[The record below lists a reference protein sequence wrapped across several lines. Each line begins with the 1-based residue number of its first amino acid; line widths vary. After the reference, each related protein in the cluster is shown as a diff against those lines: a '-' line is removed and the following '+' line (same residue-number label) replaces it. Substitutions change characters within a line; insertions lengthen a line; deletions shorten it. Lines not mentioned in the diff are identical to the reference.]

1 MQTCYSNDGTTLKAS
16 VEFDPVTKRNIGL
29 TIPVDIIL
37 KELIV
42 MEAVVGSVITLD
54 NKVSLSVSVNYTTK
68 AEKTGENME

>member
-1 MQTCYSNDGTTLKAS
+1 MKDNDPRDLK
-16 VEFDPVTKRNIGL
+16 
-29 TIPVDIIL
+29 IL